1 MLIFRKFDNANT
13 MRYNIVLGG
22 LFLTMAATSCSKKF
36 VTLYPEGQLNEGVFY
51 KTNSDFQQAVT
62 GAYVP
67 LRNAANI
74 AFYLEEMRADNTFF
88 DYNAKDR
95 GGSGNESVAEFL
107 DDATNSNTQ
116 ALWEANFQGIQRADI
131 ILDKLAQGTPSDM
144 SDSSKNQ
151 IVGQAEALRAHYY
164 FELVRL
170 FGQVPLYLHEV
181 TDAQNAVV
189 NRSPV
194 DSVYAQIIAD
204 FTDALSKLS
213 LPAFPQPGTINKG
226 MVATELGLVYLTLK
240 QYDKATPLFQSV
252 TTMGYSLLPD
262 YASVF
267 KTANKNSVE
276 SIFEIQYSA
285 GNNAT
290 PPNGTV
296 GSNNQSSQFV
306 YDFIPNMASTLVV
319 LGVDY
324 NNTAG
329 SWNVPTQ
336 NLVTAYESGD
346 ARLDA
351 SIGVIKGHL
360 NSTTDFLPDSVVSI
374 LNNID
379 TSGQGLGYTTSST
392 HRFIKKQ
399 YNYPYT
405 GVTQEYNTG
414 DDWYVYRYSDLLLML
429 AESLNEQGQSGAALP
444 FLNQVRQRAGL
455 PPTMTTDQ
463 SMLRDT
469 IAHERRVEL
478 AFENHRWFDLVRT
491 GQAIPVMTAYGT
503 MQKQTYP
510 FLLPNSY
517 NVVQTKLI
525 YGIPSRDVMINPG
538 LGQNPGY

>member
-1 MLIFRKFDNANT
+1 
-13 MRYNIVLGG
+13 MRYIILAGG
-22 LFLTMAATSCSKKF
+22 VVFAMASCSKKF
-36 VTLYPEGQLNEGVFY
+36 VTLYPQGQLNEGVFY

-67 LRNAANI
+67 LRNAAGV

-116 ALWEANFQGIQRADI
+116 TLWEADFQGIQRADV
-131 ILDKLAQGTPSDM
+131 ILDKLAQARPSDM
-144 SDSSKNQ
+144 SDSSFNQ
-151 IVGQAEALRAHYY
+151 IAGQAKALRAHYY

-181 TDAQNAVV
+181 TDAKNAVV

-194 DSVYAQIIAD
+194 DTVYAQIIAD
-204 FTDALSKLS
+204 LTDALGKLS
-213 LPAFPQPGTINKG
+213 PPKFPQPGTINKG

-240 QYDKATPLFQSV
+240 QYDKATPMLQSV
-252 TTMGYSLLPD
+252 TTMGYSLLPA

-276 SIFEIQYSA
+276 SIFEIQYSS
-285 GNNAT
+285 GNNGT

-296 GSNNQSSQFV
+296 GANNQSSEFV

-336 NLVTAYESGD
+336 NLVTAFESGD

-360 NSTTDFLPDSVVSI
+360 NSTTDFVPDSVVSI

-379 TSGQGLGYTTSST
+379 TSGKGMGYTTSST

-414 DDWYVYRYSDLLLML
+414 DDWYVYRYSDVLLML
-429 AESLNEQGQSGAALP
+429 AESLNEQGQPGAALP
-444 FLNQVRQRAGL
+444 FLNRVRQRAGL
-455 PPTMTTDQ
+455 APTMTTDQ
-463 SMLRDT
+463 AMLRDT

-491 GQAIPVMTAYGT
+491 GQAIPVMTAYGVL
-503 MQKQTYP
+503 QKQALP

-517 NVVQTKLI
+517 SVVQTKLI
-525 YGIPSRDVMINPG
+525 YGIPSRDVLVNPG

>member
-1 MLIFRKFDNANT
+1 
-13 MRYNIVLGG
+13 MRYTIILAGFVIV
-22 LFLTMAATSCSKKF
+22 MAGTSCSKKF
-36 VTLYPEGQLNEGVFY
+36 VTLYPQGQLNEGVFY

-67 LRNAANI
+67 LRDAANI

-95 GGSGNESVAEFL
+95 GGSGNESVTEFL

-116 ALWEANFQGIQRADI
+116 SLWVANFQGIQRADI
-131 ILDKLAQGTPSDM
+131 ILDKLAQARPSDM
-144 SDSSKNQ
+144 SDSSFNQ
-151 IVGQAEALRAHYY
+151 VVGQAEALRAHYY

-170 FGQVPLYLHEV
+170 FGPVPLYLHEV
-181 TDAQNAVV
+181 TDAKNAVV

-194 DSVYAQIIAD
+194 DTVYAQIIAD
-204 FTDALSKLS
+204 FTDALGKLS
-213 LPAFPQPGTINKG
+213 PPTFPQPGTITKG

-252 TTMGYSLLPD
+252 TTMGYSLLPS

-267 KTANKNSVE
+267 KTANENSVE
-276 SIFEIQYSA
+276 SIFEIQYSS
-285 GNNAT
+285 GNNGT
-290 PPNGTV
+290 PANGTV
-296 GSNNQSSQFV
+296 GANNQSSQFV
-306 YDFIPNMASTLVV
+306 YDFIPNMASTQIV

-324 NNTAG
+324 NNSAG

-336 NLVTAYESGD
+336 NLVTAFEPGD

-360 NSTTDFLPDSVVSI
+360 NATTDFLPDSVVSI
-374 LNNID
+374 LHNID
-379 TSGQGLGYTTSST
+379 TTGKGYGYTISLV

-405 GVTQEYNTG
+405 GATQEYNTG

-429 AESLNEQGQSGAALP
+429 AESLNEQGQPGAALP
-444 FLNQVRQRAGL
+444 YLNQVRARAGL
-455 PPTMTTDQ
+455 APTMTSDQ
-463 SMLRDT
+463 AMLRDT

-491 GQAIPVMTAYGT
+491 GQAVSVMSAYGLL
-503 MQKQTYP
+503 QKQTYP

-517 NVVQTKLI
+517 SVVPSKLI
-525 YGIPSRDVMINPG
+525 YGIPSRDVMVNPG